1 MRIDPNLQYLQNAQT
16 DASQGVKGPASQQA
30 SATGSTPQTAE
41 TDSGDTVQIS
51 GRAGEVQQLMTQVS
65 QTPDVR
71 AQRVAALRQQIQQGT
86 YQPTNEQLAGAV
98 ASEAFGIGGRI

>member
-1 MRIDPNLQYLQNAQT
+1 MRIDPNLQYLQNAQA
-16 DASQGVKGPASQQA
+16 DATQGTKNHALQQN
-30 SATGSTPQTAE
+30 SESGATSEAAQ

-51 GRAGEVQQLMTQVS
+51 GTAGEVQQLMTQLS

-71 AQRVAALRQQIQQGT
+71 AQRVASLRQQIQQWT

-98 ASEAFGIGGRI
+98 ASEAFGSGGRI